1 MLENLKLLK
10 KDMERLIGQY
20 VVLFLT
26 TKYIVL
32 VKRFV
37 ENELRKNKYALVK
50 LHFMRSN
57 DWFVKQIVIVY

>member
-1 MLENLKLLK
+1 M
-10 KDMERLIGQY
+10 IGQY